1 MKTVGFAAAVALV
14 ALLPLAGHA
23 EDLTVVGSPAA
34 VKWTPAPAAA
44 ELPKGTMLA
53 VLYGDPT
60 KPQAFATRAKFPGG
74 SKIMPHTH
82 PNDENITVLSGA
94 LHIGVGEKFDAK
106 KATVVKA
113 GGFIHNP
120 AGTPH
125 YAWFTEMTVIQNNS
139 VGPSGRTWINQVAS
153 KGK

>member
-1 MKTVGFAAAVALV
+1 VRPIGFVAAVALV
-14 ALLPLAGHA
+14 ALLPFAAYA

-44 ELPKGTMLA
+44 GLPKGTMLA
-53 VLYGDPT
+53 TLYGDPT
-60 KPQAFATRAKFPGG
+60 KPEAFATRAKFPAG

-94 LHIGVGEKFDAK
+94 LHIGVGDKYDPK
-106 KATVVKA
+106 KGTAVKA

-125 YAWFTEMTVIQNNS
+125 YAWFTETTVIQNNS
-139 VGPSGRTWINQVAS
+139 VGPSGRTWVNQ
-153 KGK
+153 GK